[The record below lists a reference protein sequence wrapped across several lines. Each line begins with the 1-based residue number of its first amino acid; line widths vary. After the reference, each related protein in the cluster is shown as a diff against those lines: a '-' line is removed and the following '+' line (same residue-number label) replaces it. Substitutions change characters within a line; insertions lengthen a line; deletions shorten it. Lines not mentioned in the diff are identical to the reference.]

1 MTTDDGRRMTKEII
15 NPASLAKPTGYAN
28 GILTRGGKI
37 LFLAGQTGMDATGK
51 IENPF
56 DLIEQFQKALENI
69 KTIVNE
75 AGGDLTDVVRMT
87 IFVTDKRAYHAQR
100 ARIGEVYRAYFG
112 KYFPAMTLVEVKSL
126 YDANALIEI
135 EATAVIGA

>member
-1 MTTDDGRRMTKEII
+1 MTKEII
-15 NPASLAKPTGYAN
+15 NPSALAKPVGYAN
-28 GILTRGGKI
+28 GVLARGGQV

-56 DLIEQFQKALENI
+56 DLIEQFRKTLENV

-75 AGGDLTDVVRMT
+75 AGGEITDIVRMT
-87 IFVTDKRAYHAQR
+87 IYVKDKRAYHSQR
-100 ARIGEVYRAYFG
+100 ERIGQVYRAYFG
-112 KYFPAMTLVEVKSL
+112 RYFPAMTLIEVKSL

-135 EATAVIGA
+135 EATAVIGDS